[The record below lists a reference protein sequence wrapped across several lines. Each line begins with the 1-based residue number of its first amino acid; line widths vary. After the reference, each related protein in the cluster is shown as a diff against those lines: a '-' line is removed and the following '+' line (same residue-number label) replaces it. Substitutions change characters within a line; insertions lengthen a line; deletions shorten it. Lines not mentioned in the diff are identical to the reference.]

1 MSERQSRAFLGV
13 LYPDSESYD
22 CEKVLLRLQ
31 DTFEELSYIT
41 HDMDVDENGEL
52 KKPHIHWVGKR
63 SPCPLSTVAN
73 SLGIPANNIE
83 FCKNYKTSLRYLIH
97 ADTPDKYQYG
107 TDDVTSNIDY
117 PTAIMLK
124 GQKETMQAKKIYAYI
139 HETKPPTIDALMGW
153 CLKNDLWSECR
164 RNIAAWNMVIRD
176 VQAADRP

>member
-1 MSERQSRAFLGV
+1 MSEKQSRTFLGV

-63 SPCPLSTVAN
+63 VQSTLSTIAN
-73 SLGIPANNIE
+73 ALGIPANNIE
-83 FCKNYKTSLRYLIH
+83 FCKNYKTSLRYL
-97 ADTPDKYQYG
+97 
-107 TDDVTSNIDY
+107 
-117 PTAIMLK
+117 
-124 GQKETMQAKKIYAYI
+124 YAYI

-164 RNIAAWNMVIRD
+164 RNIAAWNMVIRE
-176 VQAADRP
+176 VQTADRP